1 MVVLV
6 SRFVGCLARVDTV
19 KMQFTDHVGALF
31 VCVVAVCLL
40 SWPGGRWM
48 MPTVA
53 LGPEGRALTL
63 AIEPRVVMWCG
74 FGLRG
79 LCLVRVRW
87 VPAQHKTAW
96 QNRSK
101 CFVQSFFGTK
111 IIQLTAFNKVERA
124 YELVHINAL

>member
-6 SRFVGCLARVDTV
+6 MLVALPALTLSKCNSQT
-19 KMQFTDHVGALF
+19 TTVGAVLF
-31 VCVVAVCLL
+31 VCVGAVCLL
-40 SWPGGRWM
+40 SWPGARWM
-48 MPTVA
+48 LPTVA

-63 AIEPRVVMWCG
+63 AMEPRVVMWCG

-79 LCLVRVRW
+79 LCLVRVGW

-101 CFVQSFFGTK
+101 ALQSFFGIE
-111 IIQLTAFNKVERA
+111 IIQLTAFN
-124 YELVHINAL
+124 